1 MTWWIWMVLGLG
13 LAAVEILTPGGFF
26 VIFFGVAAILVG
38 VISGLGLAGPPWF
51 EWLLFSA
58 IAIVS
63 LLLFREPLLRRI
75 ERSQRK
81 DTVDLLEGETAVA
94 LEEIAAGSIGKAE
107 LRGSSWSARNES
119 ERAIHKGER
128 CRVHKVEGLMLSVR
142 PEGVRE

>member
-1 MTWWIWMVLGLG
+1 MTWWIWMVLGLA

-26 VIFFGVAAILVG
+26 VIFFGVAAFLIG

-63 LLLFREPLLRRI
+63 LLLFREPLLRWI

-81 DTVDLLEGETAVA
+81 DTVDLLEGQTAVA
-94 LEEIAAGSIGKAE
+94 LEEIAPGSIGKAE

-119 ERAIHKGER
+119 ERVIHKGER
-128 CRVHKVEGLMLSVR
+128 CLVHQVEGLTLSVR
-142 PEGVRE
+142 PEGVRG